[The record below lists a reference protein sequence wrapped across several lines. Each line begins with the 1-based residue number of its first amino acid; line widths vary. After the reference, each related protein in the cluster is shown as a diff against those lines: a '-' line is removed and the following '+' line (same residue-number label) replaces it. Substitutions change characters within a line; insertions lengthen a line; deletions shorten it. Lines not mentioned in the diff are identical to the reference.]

1 MNHTVSKFPAQTQN
15 AGQTD
20 NLQVEDSSDIIDL
33 GQMLRALWRGKWL
46 ILVAVLIGV
55 IGGWYY
61 GNRVADPLYTA
72 STTVVL
78 DPQAESASVSGLS
91 NVVQGLSS
99 DVVTMNTELEVM
111 RSRILLGQVVDEL
124 NLVELPEFNPRLRAP
139 SLQSRL
145 KDWIKGSLRG
155 PEATAAAEPDP
166 ESLRQ
171 RAISLLAR
179 KLSIQILPSTR
190 VFSLSV
196 TTENPTR
203 STRIIDTLA
212 EAYIGSQLAEKFQ
225 AAEDATT
232 WLTNR
237 VSDLQADLETAEA
250 RVKAFNA
257 STDLISQEVLIG
269 QERQLKE
276 MRDRSNATEQR
287 LASAQARLVQLR
299 AASTP
304 AEKRDAAEDPTLTQL
319 FDEIG
324 TAQGREAFDARYATL
339 VGGVQ
344 QDIARLERQLA
355 PLRNSMQTLETQVQ
369 RQSQDLIELQQL
381 TREAEA
387 TRLLYEYFLSRLKET
402 SVQQGIQQADSR
414 VLSEAVRPGSPSSP
428 NKQLLQLIGG
438 ALGFFL
444 VTAGLLIREL
454 TGETFRTAA
463 QLEAF
468 GGRTVMGQIP
478 LLPQR
483 QRGNVIKY
491 LYDHPTSAASEAIRN
506 LRTSLVLSNG
516 GQPPQV
522 VALTSCI
529 PGEGKTTVSIALG
542 QNFRGLGKKVLLLE
556 GDIRRRVLSSQ
567 HLGVDHKDGMMSV
580 VLGDKRFE
588 DVVIQD
594 EATGVDILVSER
606 SDLNAA
612 DFFASSQFAE
622 FLAGLR
628 EHYDVIIIDTPP
640 VLVVPD
646 VRVMAGLADALLFL
660 VRWDYTKQ
668 PQVQE
673 ALRLFQSAGQPITG
687 FILNQISERGMK
699 TYGYGGRYGAYTAYG
714 KKYYNEG

>member
-1 MNHTVSKFPAQTQN
+1 MNHTVSKFPARTPD
-15 AGQTD
+15 AGQTET
-20 NLQVEDSSDIIDL
+20 LQVNDDSDIIDL

-46 ILVAVLIGV
+46 ILLAVMLGVVA
-55 IGGWYY
+55 GWYY
-61 GNRVADPLYTA
+61 GNRIADPLYTA

-111 RSRILLGQVVDEL
+111 RSRLLLGQVVDEL
-124 NLVELPEFNPRLRAP
+124 NLVELPEFNPLLKTP

-145 KDWIKGSLRG
+145 KDWIKESLRG
-155 PEATAAAEPDP
+155 TEAITAADPDP
-166 ESLRQ
+166 ETLRQ
-171 RAISLLAR
+171 RAISLLSR

-196 TTENPTR
+196 TTEAPVR

-225 AAEDATT
+225 AAEDATI

-287 LASAQARLVQLR
+287 LASAQARLVRLR

-304 AEKRDAAEDPTLTQL
+304 AEQRDAAEDPTLTQL

-355 PLRNSMQTLETQVQ
+355 PLRNSMQTLESQVQ
-369 RQSQDLIELQQL
+369 QQSQDLIELQQL

-414 VLSEAVRPGSPSSP
+414 VLSEAVRPGGPSSP
-428 NKQLLQLIGG
+428 NKQMLQVIGG
-438 ALGFFL
+438 ILGFLL
-444 VTAGLLIREL
+444 VAGVLLVREL

-483 QRGNVIKY
+483 QRGNIINY
-491 LYDHPTSAASEAIRN
+491 LYEHPTSAASEAIRN
-506 LRTSLVLSNG
+506 LRTSLVLANG
-516 GQPPQV
+516 GEPPQV
-522 VALTSCI
+522 VALTSCV

-556 GDIRRRVLSSQ
+556 GDIRRRVLSQ

-594 EATGVDILVSER
+594 ETTGVDILVSER
-606 SDLNAA
+606 SELNAA
-612 DFFASSQFAE
+612 DFFASSQFAQ
-622 FLAGLR
+622 FLTGLR

-646 VRVMAGLADALLFL
+646 VRVIAGLSDALLFL